1 MSDQTSGATPE
12 RSPEKPYDQQEET
25 AKAIRFMLI
34 KAAIFI
40 LIPVIASI
48 LAIVF
53 LL

>member
-1 MSDQTSGATPE
+1 MSKQDTAP
-12 RSPEKPYDQQEET
+12 SPQRPYDQKSET
-25 AKAIRFMLI
+25 AKAIRFMAI

>member
-1 MSDQTSGATPE
+1 MSDQTTGTNPE
-12 RSPEKPYDQQEET
+12 EIPEKPYDQKEET
-25 AKAIRFMLI
+25 AKAIRFMI
-34 KAAIFI
+34 VKAAIFI